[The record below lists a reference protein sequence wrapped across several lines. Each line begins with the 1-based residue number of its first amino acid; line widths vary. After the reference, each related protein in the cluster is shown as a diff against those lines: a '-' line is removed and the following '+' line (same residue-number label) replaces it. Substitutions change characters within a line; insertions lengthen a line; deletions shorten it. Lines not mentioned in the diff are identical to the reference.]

1 MSAEQAYQ
9 KTQSTADREVAIAT
23 DFLDFA
29 TDELRM
35 AAEHWHG
42 SSTLDA
48 ITHANIAAAHLM
60 AFVGMLAPGS
70 PPVEL
75 PLRTTAPDGVVD
87 DMRFSALIVGVFIGA
102 IGLAVLY
109 GVARLIFGG

>member
-1 MSAEQAYQ
+1 MEQAYQ
-9 KTQSTADREVAIAT
+9 KTQSTADKEIAIAT
-23 DFLDFA
+23 ECLELA
-29 TDELRM
+29 ADELRI
-35 AAEHWHG
+35 AQGCWY
-42 SSTLDA
+42 SSATADS
-48 ITHANIAAAHLM
+48 ITHANIAAAHLRG
-60 AFVGMLAPGS
+60 FVGMLAPGS

-75 PLRTTAPDGVVD
+75 PVRTTAPDGVVD